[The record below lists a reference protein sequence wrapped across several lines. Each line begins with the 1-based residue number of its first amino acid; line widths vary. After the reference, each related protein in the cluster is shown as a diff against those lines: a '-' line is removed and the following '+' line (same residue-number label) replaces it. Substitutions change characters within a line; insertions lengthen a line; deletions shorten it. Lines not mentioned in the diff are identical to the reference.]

1 MIKLF
6 FKNNPFYGE
15 KYMSDNAT
23 KDYPIPV
30 LEGPSFTFAQA
41 YFTWKRITDRALEA
55 VGLTHTQYVFM
66 GTLFELEKHQ
76 DKATQ
81 NDLARLTNSDVTMT
95 SQILRTLQKR
105 GLVCRAQIEGDE
117 RAKYS
122 SLSPTGKKLV
132 KKAAEI
138 MKKNEKEYFA
148 PVGKDMEQFLT
159 YLKVLTRVKE
169 INVL

>member
-1 MIKLF
+1 
-6 FKNNPFYGE
+6 
-15 KYMSDNAT
+15 MSDNAT

-105 GLVCRAQIEGDE
+105 GLVLREQIEGDE
-117 RAKYS
+117 RCKTPN
-122 SLSPTGKKLV
+122 L
-132 KKAAEI
+132 I
-138 MKKNEKEYFA
+138 
-148 PVGKDMEQFLT
+148 
-159 YLKVLTRVKE
+159 
-169 INVL
+169 

>member
-1 MIKLF
+1 
-6 FKNNPFYGE
+6 
-15 KYMSDNAT
+15 
-23 KDYPIPV
+23 
-30 LEGPSFTFAQA
+30 
-41 YFTWKRITDRALEA
+41 LEA

-105 GLVCRAQIEGDE
+105 GLVLREQIEGDE

-122 SLSPTGKKLV
+122 SLSPAGKKLV

-138 MKKNEKEYFA
+138 MKTNEKEYFA
-148 PVGKDMEQFLT
+148 PVEKDMEQFLM
-159 YLKVLTRVKE
+159 YLKNLTRIKE
-169 INVL
+169 INLP

>member
-6 FKNNPFYGE
+6 FKSNPFYGE
-15 KYMSDNAT
+15 KCMPDNAT
-23 KDYPIPV
+23 KEYSIPV

-105 GLVCRAQIEGDE
+105 GLVLREQIEGDE

-122 SLSPTGKKLV
+122 SLSPAGKKLV

-138 MKKNEKEYFA
+138 MKTNEKEYFA
-148 PVGKDMEQFLT
+148 PIESDMADFLRN
-159 YLKVLTRVKE
+159 LKKLTRIKE
-169 INVL
+169 INML

>member
-15 KYMSDNAT
+15 KYMSYNAT

-30 LEGPSFTFAQA
+30 LESPSFTFAQA
-41 YFTWKRITDRALEA
+41 YFTWKRITDRALDA
-55 VGLTHTQYVFM
+55 VSLTHTQYVFM

-81 NDLARLTNSDVTMT
+81 NDLAKLTNSDVAMT

-105 GLVCRAQIEGDE
+105 GLVLREQIEGDE
-117 RAKYS
+117 RTKYS
-122 SLSPTGKKLV
+122 SLSPAGKKLV

-138 MKKNEKEYFA
+138 MKTNEKEYFA
-148 PVGKDMEQFLT
+148 PVEKDMEQFLT

-169 INVL
+169 INLL